1 MGPVCAAPRPHDEGS
16 PERGPAAAAPFGY
29 IPAMQ
34 SAHSALAALVAEIQ
48 RQEAA
53 GHAWE
58 LAPGDLQRLL
68 DLTPEQYYREIYA
81 ARMACRPLVSLD
93 LATERLSQDSILPL
107 VSLLEHLC
115 GADSGSPCW
124 NGPASS
130 SPTTS
135 RRRLR
140 GRSFWAPPPGRSAR
154 MKFQSDDFAAM
165 LRTFGSIVSRARQT
179 YLAHYFDLEDLRR
192 RAARRYC
199 AGREFTIPELAL
211 RNADG
216 VLRFLFAKH
225 ILRAE
230 SIFGSLHDAFVAA
243 AVRAGYADEPPRRER
258 RATRD
263 TVPAAA
269 DQARRAMGL
278 GAEPLTLERLKSRY
292 KQLMKRFHPDVNPSG
307 LRRCQEINVAYST
320 LVATTR

>member
-1 MGPVCAAPRPHDEGS
+1 
-16 PERGPAAAAPFGY
+16 
-29 IPAMQ
+29 MQ
-34 SAHSALAALVAEIQ
+34 SARGALADLVAEIQ

-53 GHAWE
+53 GGAWG
-58 LAPGDLQRLL
+58 LAPRDLQRLL
-68 DLTPEQYYREIYA
+68 GLTPEQYYREIYA
-81 ARMACRPLVSLD
+81 AQMAGRPLISLAH
-93 LATERLSQDSILPL
+93 ATERFSQESVLPL

-115 GADSGSPCW
+115 GADAAAALQRAGIFFSHDQQAEITAEFLG
-124 NGPASS
+124 A
-130 SPTTS
+130 
-135 RRRLR
+135 
-140 GRSFWAPPPGRSAR
+140 AAR
-154 MKFQSDDFAAM
+154 TVGAHEFQIEEFAAM
-165 LRTFGSIVSRARQT
+165 LRTFGTVSHARQV

-320 LVATTR
+320 LVATAR